1 MQAAVRFA
9 AAGDLMHASNVRY
22 MLAQRAVEAGERLAE
37 VPVWLDECESFAAS
51 HGYRHELAHIHLV
64 RAAYERRQDRL
75 DGARELLGD
84 ALTVFRQA
92 GDLRCVTRTLLELA
106 GHHRAGQPADLASAL
121 HSPACAAYVDEGRAG
136 GVGLI
141 ITRYPR
147 LPVSSLSSSLG
158 RGRNIS
164 EKAVETYTVKRLRSG
179 RRSYFLTPWI
189 RPDSRTGMQSS
200 RVHAGSSRP
209 RSSGNS
215 IIPGV

>member
-84 ALTVFRQA
+84 ALTAFRQA

-106 GHHRAGQPADLASAL
+106 RSAGRPARGPGQRPAL
-121 HSPACAAYVDEGRAG
+121 
-136 GVGLI
+136 
-141 ITRYPR
+141 PR
-147 LPVSSLSSSLG
+147 LCRL
-158 RGRNIS
+158 RGR
-164 EKAVETYTVKRLRSG
+164 RPGWRCRSDHHPLPA
-179 RRSYFLTPWI
+179 LTSVI
-189 RPDSRTGMQSS
+189 VIVVTGTGQK
-200 RVHAGSSRP
+200 HFGKGS
-209 RSSGNS
+209 
-215 IIPGV
+215 